1 MLLADIFILLTD
13 KMQNNFLIGANLKPQ
28 RLLAQQLSYYLLNK
42 DWQQKVLLKTIRGGG
57 GGNAPF
63 LPGSPCPISFHI
75 IY

>member
-1 MLLADIFILLTD
+1 MLLADIFILLTE

-57 GGNAPF
+57 GGMR
-63 LPGSPCPISFHI
+63 LSFQGTLVLSAFI
-75 IY
+75 